1 MTSLSLREAAREAGV
16 SKSTILRAIQSGRL
30 AAPRNDE
37 GGYAID
43 PAELFKAYQPRA
55 AVDAAAEP
63 ATIAPKEALAGL
75 SIRQAARLAGV
86 SKSTIL
92 RAIRSGRLSPPKG
105 DDGNYAIDPAALCEL
120 FKPEGK
126 GAAAEESVEPLVQEE
141 ASFQEEPPAAPD
153 SSASDLAARMAALEA
168 ELLDLKKLLA
178 EATRPRE
185 SWWKRLVG

>member
-1 MTSLSLREAAREAGV
+1 MTSLSLREAARETGV

-30 AAPRNDE
+30 AAPKNDE

-55 AVDAAAEP
+55 KVDAAAELDP
-63 ATIAPKEALAGL
+63 IAPKEALAGL

-92 RAIRSGRLSPPKG
+92 RAIQSGGLAAPKNDEG
-105 DDGNYAIDPAALCEL
+105 GYAIDPAALCEF

-126 GAAAEESVEPLVQEE
+126 NAAAEEGVEPLVQEE
-141 ASFQEEPPAAPD
+141 LPAALD
-153 SSASDLAARMAALEA
+153 SSAPELAARMAALEA
-168 ELLDLKKLLA
+168 ELLGLKKLLA